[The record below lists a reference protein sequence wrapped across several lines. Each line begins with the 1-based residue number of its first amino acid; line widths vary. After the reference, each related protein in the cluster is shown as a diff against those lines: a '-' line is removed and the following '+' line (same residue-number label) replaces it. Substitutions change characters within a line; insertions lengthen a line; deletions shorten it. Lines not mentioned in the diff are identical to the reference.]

1 MFSTQ
6 TVGSQTRVRT
16 TSSVFT
22 SDQHQLSQGFPGVA
36 ELTELPRFN
45 INHQAEL
52 LTTTSP
58 GRSHGGR
65 LEQQEELQEEL
76 QQLEQQEELQE
87 EKQVEEEEEEEEDI
101 VSSEAFRNCSIK
113 TL

>member
-65 LEQQEELQEEL
+65 LEQQEE
-76 QQLEQQEELQE
+76 QQEELQ
-87 EKQVEEEEEEEEDI
+87 VEEEEVEEEEEDI

-113 TL
+113 TFLMMNV

>member
-1 MFSTQ
+1 MTTVFTTQ
-6 TVGSQTRVRT
+6 TVGRHTTVQTI
-16 TSSVFT
+16 SSVFT
-22 SDQHQLSQGFPGVA
+22 SDHLQLSQGFPGVA

-52 LTTTSP
+52 LTP
-58 GRSHGGR
+58 VSHR
-65 LEQQEELQEEL
+65 PSLQEE
-76 QQLEQQEELQE
+76 QEE
-87 EKQVEEEEEEEEDI
+87 QVEEEEEEEEDI

>member
-1 MFSTQ
+1 MTTVFNTK
-6 TVGSQTRVRT
+6 TVGQHTTVQT

-22 SDQHQLSQGFPGVA
+22 SNKDESSQGFPGVA

-52 LTTTSP
+52 LAPVSPDTSHRA
-58 GRSHGGR
+58 G
-65 LEQQEELQEEL
+65 LQLQDQQEEE
-76 QQLEQQEELQE
+76 
-87 EKQVEEEEEEEEDI
+87 EEEEEEEEDI

-113 TL
+113 SL